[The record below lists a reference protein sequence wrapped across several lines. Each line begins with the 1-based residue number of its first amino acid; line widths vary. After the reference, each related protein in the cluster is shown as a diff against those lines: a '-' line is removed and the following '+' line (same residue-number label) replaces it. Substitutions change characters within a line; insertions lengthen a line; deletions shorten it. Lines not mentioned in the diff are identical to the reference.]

1 MTDKV
6 KRDARAYQAAT
17 GEPYARALR
26 AVAGQPGTA
35 TIDPELLAPYPDE
48 EDVTTEELGWRVLPD
63 GATPAQRARAEA
75 TWRPV
80 RPPRPCRCSGQCRHG
95 NACPGES
102 DDGTAC
108 DGLVIHVD
116 RYPGSMWGVILW
128 EDAYTCETCGESW
141 TAGVDLPG
149 VPWGE
154 LQAPGPDGAQPT
166 IVYEGT
172 RHPIFGEDFWDG
184 ELDGEDDYYIDD
196 GACPECGAG
205 GAGDPYGECAC
216 YPDPDE

>member
-6 KRDARAYQAAT
+6 KRDARARQAAT

-26 AVAGQPGTA
+26 AVAGKPGA
-35 TIDPELLAPYPDE
+35 APIDPALLAPYPDE
-48 EDVTTEELGWRVLPD
+48 ESVTTEELGWRVLPAD
-63 GATPAQRARAEA
+63 ATPQQRARAEA

-80 RPPRPCRCSGQCRHG
+80 RPPRPCRCSGPCLHG
-95 NACPGES
+95 AACPGDP
-102 DDGTAC
+102 DDGTPC
-108 DGLVIHVD
+108 GGQLIHVD
-116 RYPGSMWGVILW
+116 RYPGSLWGVTLW
-128 EDAYTCETCGESW
+128 EDSYTCETCDESW
-141 TAGVDLPG
+141 TREVELPE

-154 LQAPGPDGAQPT
+154 VQAPGPDGSQPT

-172 RHPIFGEDFWDG
+172 RHPVLNDDFWDI
-184 ELDGEDDYYIDD
+184 EPDDDDVWLDD